1 MAAPR
6 PRVTAA
12 EPAGPQQG
20 PGTTAQSAEEGK
32 QSARIPR
39 ASPSLSCAGSLAWS
53 GLLSLPTHTS
63 MATVGDTRAA
73 LRPGGWR
80 TRVLPSFLLML
91 GPGSQRGC
99 GQAGDRSRDGPSPGG
114 GDYTDGP
121 GAPSPP
127 DFGSSLRTPTRDPAC
142 RPDGQ
147 KSQDR
152 TVSRVAGHLCW
163 PRSGVLI
170 FKETVACRTGYP

>member
-32 QSARIPR
+32 ESAEIPR
-39 ASPSLSCAGSLAWS
+39 ASPCLSCAGSLAWS
-53 GLLSLPTHTS
+53 GLLSLPTLACVAS
-63 MATVGDTRAA
+63 VGDTCAA
-73 LRPGGWR
+73 LQPGGRR
-80 TRVLPSFLLML
+80 THVLPSFLLML

-99 GQAGDRSRDGPSPGG
+99 GQTGDRSRDGPSPGAGGG
-114 GDYTDGP
+114 GDHTDGR

-127 DFGSSLRTPTRDPAC
+127 DFGSSLRTPIRDPAC
-142 RPDGQ
+142 HPDGQ

-152 TVSRVAGHLCW
+152 TVSRVAGHLC
-163 PRSGVLI
+163 
-170 FKETVACRTGYP
+170 